1 MAISLLLIAAAVVFA
16 AAIIRGYSGFGF
28 SMICAVSLSQVLPP
42 IEVVPLILL
51 LEVAASIWL
60 LPGVWPQ
67 IHWPSL
73 AWLFAGVVVG
83 SPLGLHL
90 LANVPARPMRAFIA
104 LVVMA
109 MVIGLWRG
117 LAFQRMPGRGRTT
130 AVGII
135 SGVLNGAT
143 TIGGPPVILFYLA
156 TPAGVVVSRA
166 SLIAYFLIAD
176 LLAFGIALNQGMVT
190 SDTIY
195 RGGLLVVPLTVG
207 LVVGRRCFSQ
217 SSAEALRRKVLLL
230 LTVLSGLALI
240 RAIGFD

>member
-1 MAISLLLIAAAVVFA
+1 MAISLLSIAAAVVFV

-42 IEVVPLILL
+42 VEVVPLILL
-51 LEVAASIWL
+51 LEVAASSWL
-60 LPGVWPQ
+60 LPGVWRQ

-83 SPLGLHL
+83 TPIGLHL
-90 LANVPARPMRAFIA
+90 LANVPARPMRAVIA

-109 MVIGLWRG
+109 MVVGLWRG
-117 LAFQRMPGRGRTT
+117 LGFRQMPGRGRTT
-130 AVGII
+130 AVGAL

-166 SLIAYFLIAD
+166 SLIAYFLVTD
-176 LLAFGIALNQGMVT
+176 LLAFAIASAQGLVAP
-190 SDTIY
+190 DTLY
-195 RGGLLVVPLTVG
+195 RAGLLAVPLTAG
-207 LVVGRRCFSQ
+207 LIVGRRCFSQ

-230 LTVLSGLALI
+230 LTVLSCLALI
-240 RAIGFD
+240 RAIGFG

>member
-1 MAISLLLIAAAVVFA
+1 MATSLLSIAAAVVFV

-28 SMICAVSLSQVLPP
+28 SMICAVSLTQVLPP

-51 LEVAASIWL
+51 LEVAASTWL
-60 LPGVWPQ
+60 LPGVWRQ

-83 SPLGLHL
+83 TPLGLHL
-90 LANVPARPMRAFIA
+90 LANVPARPMRAVIA

-109 MVIGLWRG
+109 MVVGLWRG
-117 LAFQRMPGRGRTT
+117 LVFRRMPSRGRTT
-130 AVGII
+130 AVGMI
-135 SGVLNGAT
+135 SGILNGAT

-166 SLIAYFLIAD
+166 SLIAYFLVTD
-176 LLAFGIALNQGMVT
+176 LLAFGIALAQGLVAP
-190 SDTIY
+190 DTLY
-195 RGGLLVVPLTVG
+195 RGAILVIPLTAGLTVG
-207 LVVGRRCFSQ
+207 RRYFRQ

-230 LTVLSGLALI
+230 LAVLSGLALI
-240 RAIGFD
+240 RAIGFG

>member
-1 MAISLLLIAAAVVFA
+1 MAISLLSIAAAVVFT

-28 SMICAVSLSQVLPP
+28 SMICAVSLTQVLPP

-60 LPGVWPQ
+60 LPGVWRQ

-73 AWLFAGVVVG
+73 AWLFAGVVIG
-83 SPLGLHL
+83 SPLGIHL
-90 LANVPARPMRAFIA
+90 LANVPARPMRAVIA

-109 MVIGLWRG
+109 MVVGLWRG
-117 LAFQRMPGRGRTT
+117 LTFQRMPGRGRTT
-130 AVGII
+130 IVGML

-156 TPAGVVVSRA
+156 TPAGVAVSRA
-166 SLIAYFLIAD
+166 SLIAYFLATD
-176 LLAFGIALNQGMVT
+176 LLAFGIALAQGLVT
-190 SDTIY
+190 PETFY
-195 RGGLLVVPLTVG
+195 RGGLLVVPLTAG
-207 LVVGRRCFSQ
+207 LVVGRRYFSR

-230 LTVLSGLALI
+230 LTVLSGLGLI
-240 RAIGFD
+240 RAIGFG